1 MLRDTSPRRLIPSC
15 PPLPEGTPVIDL
27 PAVYRDLLRPW
38 SPDELEP
45 FYAKTLRRGE
55 RDLPAEDPGTRPL
68 ALLATT
74 IPRLNSLVVAIYAM
88 HVVTPSL
95 APEASALH
103 TDMLEVARNA
113 AAGGLLRCH
122 LALAAELA
130 ASTDEL
136 SAGDETADAWR
147 PVIVDNA
154 DAALAGLDAT
164 DEPPPAYALAQDA
177 AIWVARAIEL
187 IDQQHPDRIHALT
200 EALARL
206 LVVSV
211 FADLAATHTAA
222 SP

>member
-1 MLRDTSPRRLIPSC
+1 M
-15 PPLPEGTPVIDL
+15 IDL

-38 SPDELEP
+38 SPGELEP
-45 FYAKTLRRGE
+45 FYATALRGGE

-74 IPRLNSLVVAIYAM
+74 IPRLNSLVVAIYAI

-103 TDMLEVARNA
+103 TDMLEVARRA
-113 AAGGLLRCH
+113 CAGGLLRCH

-130 ASTDEL
+130 ASPDEL
-136 SAGDETADAWR
+136 PAGDETGDAWR
-147 PVIVDNA
+147 PVILDNA
-154 DAALAGLDAT
+154 DAALAGLDPS
-164 DEPPPAYALAQDA
+164 DEPPPAYTLAQDA

-200 EALARL
+200 ETLARL
-206 LVVSV
+206 LATCV

-222 SP
+222 SS

>member
-1 MLRDTSPRRLIPSC
+1 
-15 PPLPEGTPVIDL
+15 VIDL

-38 SPDELEP
+38 SPDELEHY
-45 FYAKTLRRGE
+45 YANALRRGE

-74 IPRLNSLVVAIYAM
+74 IPRLNSLIVAAYAI

-95 APEASALH
+95 APEATSLH
-103 TDMLEVARNA
+103 TDMLEIARNA
-113 AAGGLLRCH
+113 AAGGLSRCH
-122 LALAAELA
+122 LALAAELT

-136 SAGDETADAWR
+136 PAGDETADGWR
-147 PVIVDNA
+147 PVILDNA
-154 DAALAGLDAT
+154 DAALARLDPT
-164 DEPPPAYALAQDA
+164 DEPPPAYTLAQDA

-200 EALARL
+200 ETLARL
-206 LVVSV
+206 LALSV
-211 FADLAATHTAA
+211 FADLAATHNAA